1 MLYGYKHI
9 NNKPRTYCECIGI
22 DNNTYI
28 IRADAL
34 QRGATKHL
42 KNVGNKI
49 SAINIAGEKYGL
61 LTAIHPTD
69 KKAANGNIIW
79 LCKCDCGNY
88 TEVPMGNL
96 RRNHTLSCGCR
107 HKSKW
112 EMFISN
118 YLDNLHIK
126 YIEQKRF
133 PDCRNLKGSDML
145 PFDFYLYEI
154 NKIIEYDGLH
164 HFEPIN
170 GWGGVEKYN
179 ITQLNDEIKN
189 KYCRDNNIE
198 LLRLQYN
205 LTGEEIKNKINRFI
219 KPVEITA

>member
-1 MLYGYKHI
+1 
-9 NNKPRTYCECIGI
+9 
-22 DNNTYI
+22 
-28 IRADAL
+28 
-34 QRGATKHL
+34 
-42 KNVGNKI
+42 
-49 SAINIAGEKYGL
+49 
-61 LTAIHPTD
+61 
-69 KKAANGNIIW
+69 
-79 LCKCDCGNY
+79 
-88 TEVPMGNL
+88 
-96 RRNHTLSCGCR
+96 
-107 HKSKW
+107 
-112 EMFISN
+112 MFISN

-133 PDCRNLKGSDML
+133 PNCRNLKGSDML

-205 LTGEEIKNKINRFI
+205 LTGEEIKNRINRFI